1 MVFEKPKQSKA
12 KQSKAKQSKAK
23 QTKEEAA
30 IEWAVECHSI
40 SSCSLIGND
49 DRYCL
54 CFPLLFLLSLVALLA
69 ENIRV
74 IVCAQQPFSSSDS
87 NPCQIEMKVI
97 LLIFALIETLRR
109 SWRDRFCYDF
119 ILFCFC
125 FCFVFLFVSAIVLHL
140 IMAIWISKEYLQ
152 SADEAASS
160 DMVNINL
167 GY

>member
-1 MVFEKPKQSKA
+1 MVFEKP
-12 KQSKAKQSKAK
+12 KQSKAK

-69 ENIRV
+69 ENTRV
-74 IVCAQQPFSSSDS
+74 IVCARQPFSSSDS

-125 FCFVFLFVSAIVLHL
+125 FVFLFVSAIVLHL